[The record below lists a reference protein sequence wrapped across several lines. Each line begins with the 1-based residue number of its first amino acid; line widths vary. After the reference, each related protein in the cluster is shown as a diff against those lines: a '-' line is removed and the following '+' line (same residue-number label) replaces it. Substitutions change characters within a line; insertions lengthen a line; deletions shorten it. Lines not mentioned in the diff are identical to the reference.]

1 MSGLRLFRIVVL
13 SLVSSHSEAKGLLL
27 CGVLEALEVYGPD
40 TICCNY
46 KTYPKV
52 DVDHRKRDCCVNLL
66 YYSDEYEC
74 VNGKLQSLTPPIKS
88 PSAPTRRKKKEPK
101 IRMARIH
108 FQMKNN
114 SDQHIRATIERLNRE
129 EKSMTKHEHFWKD

>member
-1 MSGLRLFRIVVL
+1 MRGLDLFCIVVL
-13 SLVSSHSEAKGLLL
+13 ILISTHSDVKGLLL

-40 TICCNY
+40 TICCNH

-52 DVDHRKRDCCVNLL
+52 DIDHRKRDCCVNLL

-74 VNGKLQSLTPPIKS
+74 VNGKLQSLNPPVNS
-88 PSAPTRRKKKEPK
+88 PSAPSRRKKKEPK

-108 FQMKNN
+108 FFI
-114 SDQHIRATIERLNRE
+114 DFEIHI
-129 EKSMTKHEHFWKD
+129 